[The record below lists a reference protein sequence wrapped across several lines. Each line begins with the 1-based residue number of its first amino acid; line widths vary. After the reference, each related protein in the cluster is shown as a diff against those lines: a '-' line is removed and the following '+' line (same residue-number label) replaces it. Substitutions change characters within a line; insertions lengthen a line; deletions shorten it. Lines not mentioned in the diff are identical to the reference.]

1 MKKRI
6 PPSQLSTVVK
16 GNKKSS
22 PKTEQKTVWDS
33 KILLSLEGKDPNLLD
48 KEALKIYRRI
58 SSTHAKISGPIPL
71 PARQSTEDLKDIYED
86 RIHIRLFQILYPT
99 ESTISL
105 LEKLSLSESI
115 QASLS
120 IEDTDGYG
128 Q

>member
-6 PPSQLSTVVK
+6 PASQLSKVVK
-16 GNKKSS
+16 GDKKSS
-22 PKTEQKTVWDS
+22 PKTEKKTVWDS

-58 SSTHAKISGPIPL
+58 CSTHAKISGPIPL
-71 PARQSTEDLKDIYED
+71 PARQSTENPAGTHED
-86 RIHIRLFQILYPT
+86 RIHRRLFQILYPT
-99 ESTISL
+99 ETTISL
-105 LEKLSLSESI
+105 LEKLSLSEAI

-120 IEDTDGYG
+120 IEDTDYYS